1 MGHSTDLAFMKTH
14 VSVDCVVFG
23 FDKDQLYVL
32 LVQRN
37 TLSDSGKSLKLPGS
51 LIYQPEDADKAA
63 SRVLNELTG
72 IRKMKLK
79 QFKTFT
85 SPARAADSDDVEWL
99 EFEYHNKIDRLIT
112 IAYLSLCKITRKLNV
127 VSKYS
132 TVEWRPV
139 NRLPKMPFDHNQI
152 VEESLKEIRNWVEYE
167 PDTLFELLPTKFT
180 VTEFRLLYEAI
191 YNRNYDARNFHKK
204 MAQMKFILPLDEYQQ
219 NVKHRAAR
227 YYKFDKVAYNKR
239 RIGI

>member
-1 MGHSTDLAFMKTH
+1 MGKSTDLTFMQTH

-37 TLSDSGKSLKLPGS
+37 TLSDSRKNLKLPGS

-63 SRVLNELTG
+63 GRVLNELTG
-72 IRKMKLK
+72 IRKMKLR

-85 SPARAADSDDVEWL
+85 SPMRTADRDDVDWL
-99 EFEYHNKIDRLIT
+99 EYEYHNKIDRLIT

-127 VSKYS
+127 ASKYS

-139 NRLPKMPFDHNQI
+139 NKLPKMPFDHNQI
-152 VEESLKEIRNWVEYE
+152 VEESLEEIRNWVEYE

-227 YYKFDKVAYNKR
+227 YYKFDKVAYNKH

>member
-1 MGHSTDLAFMKTH
+1 MEKNQDIVFMKTH
-14 VSVDCVVFG
+14 VSVDCVIFG
-23 FDKDQLYVL
+23 FDKDQLLVL

-37 TLSDSGKSLKLPGS
+37 TLNDNGTNLKLPGS

-63 SRVLNELTG
+63 SRVLSELTG
-72 IRKMKLK
+72 IHKMKLK

-85 SPARAADSDDVEWL
+85 SPARTADSDDVNWL
-99 EFEYHNKIDRLIT
+99 EYEYHNKIDRLIT

-132 TVEWRPV
+132 TVEWRSV
-139 NRLPKMPFDHNQI
+139 NDLPKMPFDHNQI
-152 VEESLKEIRNWVEYE
+152 VEESLTEIRSWVEYE

-191 YNRNYDARNFHKK
+191 YNQNYDARNFHKK
-204 MAQMKFILPLDEYQQ
+204 MAKMEFIVPLDEYQK

-227 YYKFDKVAYNKR
+227 YYKFDRIVYNKR